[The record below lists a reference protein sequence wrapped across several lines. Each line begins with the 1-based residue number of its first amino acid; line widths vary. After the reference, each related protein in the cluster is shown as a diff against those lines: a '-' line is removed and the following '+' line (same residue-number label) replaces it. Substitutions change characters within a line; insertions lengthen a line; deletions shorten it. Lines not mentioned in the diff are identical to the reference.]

1 MNIKSKTKNPK
12 KLRRA
17 AKAQLDRELAIDAVL
32 NLYHAALD
40 ANAPIMAEKII
51 NIRGGITFRE
61 AKALVRL
68 VNTEAD
74 VNHSTSRVILRIPG
88 AKYGVI

>member
-1 MNIKSKTKNPK
+1 MNSNKTTRNPK
-12 KLRRA
+12 KVRRA
-17 AKAQLDRELAIDAVL
+17 AKAQLDRRLTIDAVL
-32 NLYHAALD
+32 KLYHAALD
-40 ANAPIMAEKII
+40 ANAPIMAEKIV
-51 NIRGGITFRE
+51 NIRGGITVRE

-88 AKYGVI
+88 EKYGVI

>member
-1 MNIKSKTKNPK
+1 MKNKKTTRNPK

-17 AKAQLDRELAIDAVL
+17 AKARLNRQLEPAEVQRLYNAAIQADAPV
-32 NLYHAALD
+32 
-40 ANAPIMAEKII
+40 MAEKIL
-51 NIRGGITFRE
+51 NIRGGITVAE

-74 VNHSTSRVILRIPG
+74 VNHSMTRVILHVRG
-88 AKYGVI
+88 EKYGVI